1 MVSEPTITEQAKMAF
16 MVATPLRRWYISA
29 HLPLLRQP
37 GILAKELSMTVRIF
51 VAFSAVMLFTLAT
64 AFAQDVNGNWQAEFD
79 SQIGQQ
85 KYTFMFTVKG
95 DKLTGKAI
103 GDIKGEK
110 RETEIQDG
118 KVKGADIS
126 FVEPLKIM
134 DMEIKIEY
142 IGKIMGDEI
151 KLKRKVGDF
160 AEYDIT
166 LKRVK
171 PATKKASG
179 N

>member
-1 MVSEPTITEQAKMAF
+1 MAAR
-16 MVATPLRRWYISA
+16 V
-29 HLPLLRQP
+29 
-37 GILAKELSMTVRIF
+37 F
-51 VAFSAVMLFTLAT
+51 VAFTAVMLFTLAT
-64 AFAQDVNGNWQAEFD
+64 AIAQDVNGSWTSDFE

-103 GDIKGEK
+103 GEIKGEK

-142 IGKIMGDEI
+142 SGKIAGDEI

-166 LKRVK
+166 LKRAK
-171 PATKKASG
+171 AATKKT
-179 N
+179 NIE